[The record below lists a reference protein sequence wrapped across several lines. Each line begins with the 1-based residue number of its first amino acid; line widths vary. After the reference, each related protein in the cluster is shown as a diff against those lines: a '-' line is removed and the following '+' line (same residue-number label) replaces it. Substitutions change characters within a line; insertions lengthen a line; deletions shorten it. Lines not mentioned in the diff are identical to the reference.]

1 MIISDNFFSVSSPLL
16 LAQSV
21 DFTVLRDIAF
31 SFAVA
36 SSSSVVAETNGNG
49 RSLFILFTRA
59 LQVSFVELL
68 VLGSVR
74 KSFTMACI
82 SSTETIHGQ

>member
-1 MIISDNFFSVSSPLL
+1 MSSPLL
-16 LAQSV
+16 LALSV

-36 SSSSVVAETNGNG
+36 SSSSVVGIAKRTGMG
-49 RSLFILFTRA
+49 GACSSCLLSRA

-68 VLGSVR
+68 ALGSIR
-74 KSFTMACI
+74 KSFTMASI

>member
-1 MIISDNFFSVSSPLL
+1 MSSPLL

-31 SFAVA
+31 SFCCCEFLV
-36 SSSSVVAETNGNG
+36 SSWHCETNGNG
-49 RSLFILFTRA
+49 RSLLILFTRA

-68 VLGSVR
+68 VLGSIR
-74 KSFTMACI
+74 KSFTMASI

>member
-1 MIISDNFFSVSSPLL
+1 MSSPLL

-36 SSSSVVAETNGNG
+36 SSSSVVGIAKRTGMGGACSSCLLELC
-49 RSLFILFTRA
+49 RLA
-59 LQVSFVELL
+59 LWN
-68 VLGSVR
+68 
-74 KSFTMACI
+74 
-82 SSTETIHGQ
+82 